1 MKSKNTI
8 IFDESKF
15 EDGSLYCFA
24 RLVYRNINIFN
35 KIEKDLQKIKI
46 KYKKRTMNKT

>member
-1 MKSKNTI
+1 MNSKNII

-15 EDGSLYCFA
+15 EDVSLYCFA
-24 RLVYRNINIFN
+24 GLVYGNINIFN
-35 KIEKDLQKIKI
+35 KIEKELQKVKI